1 MILEAIVEDQ
11 VYSLNVPESLL
22 TRASDFFDQ
31 LDRDMDKG
39 WQMSR
44 DWVDAPDQVQRGQI
58 VADKLLTALENQN
71 EKLGMLM
78 AGYLLSRLPGLKS
91 VEFDLQGEIQNNQ
104 FDFHPSADAQA
115 SALSAASAPAAAAHG
130 DRSRDLA
137 PGGGDAPST
146 TPAQSPA
153 GTPPDAD
160 SAPSVEQLTATAR
173 NCAGAPRGLS
183 KLQAM
188 AQAGQDVSKVFKVG
202 KGYRFSVFD
211 HASQAWQDG
220 PLLKSQDEAERL
232 RERVFASRYE
242 ALQQLE

>member
-22 TRASDFFDQ
+22 TQAGDFFDQ
-31 LDRDMDKG
+31 LDRDMDNG

-58 VADKLLTALENQN
+58 VADKLLTALENENQ
-71 EKLGMLM
+71 KLGMLM

-91 VEFDLQGEIQNNQ
+91 VEFDIQGEIQNNQ
-104 FDFHPSADAQA
+104 FDFHPSVDAH
-115 SALSAASAPAAAAHG
+115 SSPLSAASKPPTAAE
-130 DRSRDLA
+130 
-137 PGGGDAPST
+137 P
-146 TPAQSPA
+146 PA
-153 GTPPDAD
+153 GAPPETAAEANTGP
-160 SAPSVEQLTATAR
+160 SAEQLTATAR

-211 HASQAWQDG
+211 HASQGWQDG

-242 ALQQLE
+242 ALQRAE